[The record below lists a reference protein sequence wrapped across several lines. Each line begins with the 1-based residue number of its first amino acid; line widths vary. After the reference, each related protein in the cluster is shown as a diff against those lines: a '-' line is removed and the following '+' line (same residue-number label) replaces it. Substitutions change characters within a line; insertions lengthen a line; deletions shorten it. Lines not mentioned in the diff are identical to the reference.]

1 MMTDLG
7 FGRRS
12 RGVCYVLA
20 ALSMGGCFRGK
31 LPPREFYR
39 LVPVEVPATNTTVG
53 KPPLT
58 GSIFVASYK
67 TPGIYGSGSI
77 VYRVGE
83 AAYGE
88 YPSRE
93 WALPL
98 GEMLGA
104 MTEDVVRARGLTS
117 GTVKFDSK
125 DPRRDDYEWRASVR
139 QFDEVDAPTSVSAS
153 VSLTAQLVRAADDSV
168 IWSGSA
174 SATENV
180 RESRQMASVVSAMSV
195 AAVRAVTQLVD
206 EAAAALRGLAAS
218 GARSH

>member
-1 MMTDLG
+1 M
-7 FGRRS
+7 
-12 RGVCYVLA
+12 LA
-20 ALSMGGCFRGK
+20 ALSVGGCFRGK

-39 LVPVEVPATNTTVG
+39 LVPVEAPATSTASG

-93 WALPL
+93 WAIPL
-98 GEMLGA
+98 GEMLGE
-104 MTEDVVRARGLTS
+104 MTENVVRARGLTS
-117 GTVKFDSK
+117 GTVTFDPT

-139 QFDEVDAPTSVSAS
+139 QFDEVDAPATVSAS

-174 SATENV
+174 NATENV
-180 RESRQMASVVSAMSV
+180 RESRRMESVVSAMSV
-195 AAVRAVTQLVD
+195 AAARAVTQLVD